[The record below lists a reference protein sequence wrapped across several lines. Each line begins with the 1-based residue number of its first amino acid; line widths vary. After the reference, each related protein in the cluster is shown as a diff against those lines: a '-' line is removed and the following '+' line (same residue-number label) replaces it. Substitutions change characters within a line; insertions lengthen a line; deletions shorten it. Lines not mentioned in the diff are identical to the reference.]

1 MKHFFTIVLLAM
13 CCHWSFSQ
21 TLDKD
26 TFLIGE
32 VDIEA
37 EMVFEKK
44 QSALKTMAPLKHIP
58 IATSTVNRQLLEYRS
73 VNNINDAM
81 HYATGVRSSV
91 NYGGFQTFR
100 FRGFGKPVIMLDG
113 MRDERM
119 NWSNSAPVT
128 SLTAVESIE
137 FLKGPAS
144 VMYGHSAVGGIL
156 NIVRKQPSTQSTAN
170 ARVGYGS
177 WNSKRAE
184 VGAGGALCPNMSYR
198 FDAGYSDKDGWRDN
212 SEKMA
217 NVYFALDWNLSSQ
230 DVLKLKVG
238 ANDDFYATETGMPA
252 VTKDIFDASSARQV
266 YRSGDLPSGFKR
278 EQRYNDPS
286 DFLTHTNYNTALAW
300 VHTINPTTRIENSIS
315 YNDDDIDYFSTEE
328 LSYLTSDE
336 AIYDHYYMNG
346 DERKY
351 ICMDTLQR
359 TFPLRFSHKTKTV
372 QYNADVYHQFE
383 TGAVK
388 HNVVGGY
395 TFMYV
400 DRISYKGYNVG
411 EDVYGD
417 GLFAKI
423 SVVDPILN
431 QGYLKTKFSA
441 ASVMDDQS
449 HGLYFQDLMDL
460 SHALKLM
467 IGGRFDYYKYAIQ
480 NATFTNG
487 LDYEFAPESAEQS
500 ITNKS
505 FSYRAGLVYLPSE
518 DLSLYVSA
526 SSFFKP
532 YRTVFNDT
540 YIYLDNKGERF
551 YPEDGEELYEPE
563 QGYQLEGGL
572 KWELNN
578 MMSLNAST
586 YYILK
591 ENIVEYL
598 GRTDDEANQR
608 IYGQVAAVDSKG
620 FELDLIARPAKG
632 LSINAGYSYNQTQYK
647 DFADNAYVKENSLEG
662 NALRHTPENQLF
674 AWINYT
680 VSNGLFK
687 NVSLG
692 AGTRYTDDVYTNT
705 SNTMVLPAYWVS
717 DATLAYTVDKVTL
730 RLNANNIADEY
741 YFDNSVYSNQY
752 IPGMGRSYEAS
763 VSLNF

>member
-1 MKHFFTIVLLAM
+1 MKHCLTTLLVAFL
-13 CCHWSFSQ
+13 CSQIAFSQ

-26 TFLIGE
+26 TILIGE
-32 VDIEA
+32 VDIAA

-44 QSALKTMAPLKHIP
+44 QAALKTMAPLKHIP
-58 IATSTVNRQLLEYRS
+58 IATTTVNRQMLEYRS

-81 HYATGVRSSV
+81 RYATGVRSSV

-100 FRGFGKPVIMLDG
+100 FRGFGKPVIMVDG

-128 SLTAVESIE
+128 SLTAVERIE

-156 NIVRKQPSTQSTAN
+156 NIVRKQPTVQSTAN

-177 WNSKRAE
+177 WNMKRAE
-184 VGAGGALCPNMSYR
+184 VGAGGALCTNMAYR
-198 FDAGYSDKDGWRDN
+198 FDAGYSDSDGWRDN
-212 SEKMA
+212 RQSTA
-217 NVYFALDWNLSSQ
+217 NVYFALNWNLSSK

-238 ANDDFYATETGMPA
+238 ANDDFYGTETGLPA
-252 VTKDIFDASSARQV
+252 VTRDIFDASSAKQE
-266 YRSGDLPSGFKR
+266 YSSGDLPSGFKR

-286 DFLTHTNYNTALAW
+286 DFLTHTNYNAGLAW
-300 VHTINPTTRIENSIS
+300 VHTFNPNTRIENSVS

-328 LSYLTSDE
+328 LSYLISDE

-351 ICMDTLQR
+351 ICLDTLQR
-359 TFPLRFSHKTKTV
+359 TFPLRFSHKTKTL
-372 QYNADVYHQFE
+372 QYNADIYHQFE
-383 TGAVK
+383 TGSVK

-395 TFMYV
+395 TFMFV
-400 DRISYKGYNVG
+400 NRTSYAGYNVG

-417 GLFAKI
+417 GLFGKV

-431 QGYLKTKFSA
+431 QGYLKTKFSRA
-441 ASVMDDQS
+441 TPMREQT
-449 HGLYFQDLMDL
+449 HGLYFQDLIDL
-460 SHALKLM
+460 SPSFKVM
-467 IGGRFDYYKYAIQ
+467 IGGRLDHYRYTRRTAIV
-480 NATFTNG
+480 TNG
-487 LDYEFAPESAEQS
+487 LDYTDATPEQS
-500 ITNKS
+500 INNTA
-505 FSYRAGLVYLPSE
+505 FSYRAGAVYLPVE
-518 DLSLYVSA
+518 DLSLYISA

-532 YRTVFNDT
+532 YRTTFNPD
-540 YIYLDNKGERF
+540 YIYINKEGERF
-551 YPEDGEELYEPE
+551 YPADGRQVYEPE

-572 KWELNN
+572 KWDLNAI
-578 MMSLNAST
+578 MSVNAST

-591 ENIVEYL
+591 ENIAEYL
-598 GRTDDEANQR
+598 GRTGDEANQR
-608 IYGQVAAVDSKG
+608 IYGQVGAVDSKG
-620 FELDLIARPAKG
+620 FELDLIARPLKG
-632 LSINAGYSYNQTQYK
+632 LSLNAGYSYNQTQYK
-647 DFADNAYVKENSLEG
+647 YFADNAYVQENNKEG

-674 AWINYT
+674 AWVNYT
-680 VSNGLFK
+680 VSTGLFK
-687 NVSLG
+687 NLSLG
-692 AGTRYTDDVYTNT
+692 GGTRYTDDVYTNT

-717 DATLAYTVDKVTL
+717 DATLAYTFDKVTL
-730 RLNANNIADEY
+730 RFNANNIADEY

-763 VSLNF
+763 VSLKF